1 MENTPDNNS
10 DSLQVEIFPQRL
22 LMPETTQK
30 LLTAIYSVGGI
41 SRINLQGQNL
51 PQTVPSGP
59 GSGIAMSHPDR
70 KLIQI
75 GDQALELQI
84 SVGRIQLQIDS
95 EEVRAKVKEVCEQIL
110 PFPFEFRDGYFL
122 RSKATVSDYAK
133 FGSNAEAQ
141 SLGLV
146 DPKAK
151 LSEKACMLSQAGS
164 GGTDE
169 EE

>member
-1 MENTPDNNS
+1 MVNTPEDNS
-10 DSLQVEIFPQRL
+10 KPLQVEIFPQRL

-30 LLTAIYSVGGI
+30 LLSEIYNVGGI
-41 SRINLQGQNL
+41 SRINLQGQSL
-51 PQTVPSGP
+51 PRTVPSGP
-59 GSGIAMSHPDR
+59 GTGMAMSHPDR

-84 SVGRIQLQIDS
+84 SVGRIQLEVDS
-95 EEVRAKVKEVCEQIL
+95 EETRAKVKELCEQLL

-122 RSKATVSDYAK
+122 RKSATVSDYAK
-133 FGSNAEAQ
+133 YGSNVDVKT
-141 SLGLV
+141 LGLV

-151 LSEKACMLSQAGS
+151 LSDKACILTQAGS
-164 GGTDE
+164 EKAE

>member
-1 MENTPDNNS
+1 
-10 DSLQVEIFPQRL
+10 
-22 LMPETTQK
+22 PETTQK
-30 LLTAIYSVGGI
+30 LLSAIYSVGGI

-70 KLIQI
+70 KLIQV
-75 GDQALELQI
+75 GEQVLELQI

-151 LSEKACMLSQAGS
+151 LSEKACILSQAGS
-164 GGTDE
+164 ADAE